1 MRYIDQYIAE
11 QSVAISE
18 AIAGRKIIYLDLKYW
33 ILLRDGLNSGQETTT
48 YKLANKLIELYES
61 KKCIFP
67 VSEVVF
73 WEMMK
78 QYDKTSLLKTFQLVE
93 KLSEGIAI
101 LSDKQRVKIEFSC
114 WYSTNVATDK
124 KLILNQFVWS
134 KLPLISGYLFYSHK
148 VEELPDALKMSFLD
162 FVCHMPL
169 SVLIEQPQFS
179 HSPFTGRD
187 NVKLMNSDKEKYKH
201 ENKNR
206 TEMFFSELWGV
217 LDCFGDQFNEV
228 IQELYQKM
236 TWHLP
241 TAEEIANTDK
251 TSWQKL
257 IYQCFKLGKVTTQF
271 PTAKITAALAGS
283 MRWNKNRK
291 YTDGNDTLDI
301 MHAAIALPYCD
312 YFFTEREL
320 HTIIGQEKLDTL
332 FQCQVESMPEAI
344 LATLNAL

>member
-11 QSVAISE
+11 QSVAISK
-18 AIAGRKIIYLDLKYW
+18 AMAGRKIIYLDLKYW
-33 ILLRDGLNSGQETTT
+33 ILVRDGLNSGQDTVT
-48 YKLANKLIELYES
+48 YKLANKLIELSES

-67 VSEVVF
+67 ISEVVF

-78 QYDKTSLLKTFQLVE
+78 QDDKASLLKTFQLVE

-101 LSDKQRVKIEFSC
+101 LSDKQRAKIEFAC
-114 WYSTNVATDK
+114 WYSANLPTEE
-124 KLILNQFVWS
+124 KLILNNLVWS
-134 KLPLISGYLFYSHK
+134 KLPLVSGYFFYSHK
-148 VEELPDALKMSFLD
+148 VEELPDSLKRSSLD
-162 FVCHMPL
+162 FVSNMPL
-169 SVLIEQPQFS
+169 SVLIKQPQFS
-179 HSPFTGRD
+179 HSLFTGRD
-187 NVKLMNSDKEKYKH
+187 NVELMNSNKEKYKH

-217 LDCFGDQFNEV
+217 LDCFTDQFNEV
-228 IQELYQKM
+228 IQELYQKK
-236 TWHLP
+236 TGHLP

-257 IYQCFKLGKVTTQF
+257 IYQCFKLGKISTQF

-283 MRWNKNRK
+283 MRWNKDRK

-332 FQCQVESMPEAI
+332 FQCQVESKPEAI
-344 LATLNAL
+344 LARLNVL